1 MRLGRMRMKTQPVL
15 LALDP
20 SPEQLNRARIAELQT
35 RDRLLTEEMIRLEKS
50 QVGPSD
56 QSREIDARARSL
68 ISGQPAEVLPTH
80 DLGTVRLERET
91 VRRAIKLL
99 SDEVA
104 AVVAEQQRQA
114 VAERMDE
121 WRGLIRKSVL
131 AVVELQRLNRA
142 REKFKKELGLP
153 CNMAPNLLLG
163 TGEIV
168 GDAAY
173 RFVQDVIR
181 AGIVTESEVR
191 LDD

>member
-1 MRLGRMRMKTQPVL
+1 MKTQPVL
-15 LALDP
+15 PALDP

-99 SDEVA
+99 SDEIA

-142 REKFKKELGLP
+142 REKFKKELGGMPSLP
-153 CNMAPNLLLG
+153 CNMAANLLLG

-181 AGIVTESEVR
+181 AGIVTKSEVR